1 LIGILGGTFDPIHNG
16 HIHIAT
22 EVHTRL
28 RLAQLQLM
36 PCALPVH
43 RDLPQVSAQHRTAM
57 IGLAIDEQPGF
68 LLNPL
73 ELDRDGPSYSIESL
87 RQIRQQEGSAL
98 VLVLGADAFN
108 GFDGWKQPQEILR
121 LANVVVCC
129 RPGYQLD
136 QTNFDD
142 WRVDSV
148 REFSSRTVG
157 AILTLEVDA
166 IDCSSSAVRAS
177 LNSGTTSR
185 QYLHPAVADYI
196 NEHNLYRKQ
205 GD

>member
-1 LIGILGGTFDPIHNG
+1 MIGILGGTFDPIHNG

-22 EVHTRL
+22 EVQARL
-28 RLAQLQLM
+28 GLALLKFM

-43 RDLPQVSAQHRTAM
+43 RNLPQVSAQHRCAM
-57 IGLAIDEQPGF
+57 IGLAIAEQSSF
-68 LLNPL
+68 ALSSL
-73 ELDRDGPSYSIESL
+73 ELDRDGPSYSIDSL
-87 RQIRQQEGSAL
+87 HQLRVEGDSPL

-108 GFDGWKQPQEILR
+108 DFDSWKQPHEIMR
-121 LANVVVCC
+121 LANIVVCC
-129 RPGYQLD
+129 RPGFQLE
-136 QTNFDD
+136 QANFDEY
-142 WRVDSV
+142 RVDAV
-148 REFSSRTVG
+148 RQFSSRTSG

-177 LNSGTTSR
+177 LNSGTTPR

-196 NEHNLYRKQ
+196 DKHNLYRKQ

>member
-28 RLAQLQLM
+28 RLEQLQLM

-43 RDLPQVSAQHRTAM
+43 RDLPQVSAQHRCAM
-57 IGLAIDEQPGF
+57 IGLVIDEQPGF
-68 LLNPL
+68 VLNSL
-73 ELDRDGPSYSIESL
+73 ELDRDGPSYSIDSL
-87 RQIRQQEGSAL
+87 RQIRLQDDSDL

-108 GFDGWKQPQEILR
+108 GFDGWKQPQEVLR
-121 LANVVVCC
+121 LANIVVCC
-129 RPGYQLD
+129 RPGYQLN
-136 QTNFDD
+136 QTNYDD
-142 WRVDSV
+142 CRVDSV
-148 REFSSRTVG
+148 RELSSHTAG

-177 LNSGTTSR
+177 LNSGITPR